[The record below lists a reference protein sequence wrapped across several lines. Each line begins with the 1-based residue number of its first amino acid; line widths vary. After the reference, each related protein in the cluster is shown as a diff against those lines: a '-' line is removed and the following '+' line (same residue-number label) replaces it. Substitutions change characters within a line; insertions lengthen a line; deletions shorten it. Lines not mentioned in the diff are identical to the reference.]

1 MTRASCWCVAV
12 GALALASLVAVPTSA
27 ETGGQFAAPGIREPS
42 DPDVNGVRFSVL
54 YGKNDSVRGLD
65 IGLLSISET
74 KTLSGVGLV
83 LGIGKVT
90 GKMDGGAHF
99 SLINIHTG
107 RDSGLNAAFINKL
120 NEADGAV
127 DIGFVNIAAGE
138 TLLDIG
144 GLNVSK
150 SSTAQLGFINITD
163 EIKGFQLGFIN
174 IAKNGFLPIFPFFNF
189 AKDAGDK

>member
-1 MTRASCWCVAV
+1 MTRASCWCVAI
-12 GALALASLVAVPTSA
+12 GALAASLVAVPTSA
-27 ETGGQFAAPGIREPS
+27 ETGGQFAAPGIRAPS

-90 GKMDGGAHF
+90 GEMDGGAHF

-127 DIGFVNIAAGE
+127 DIGFVNIADGE

-189 AKDAGDK
+189 AKDAGGK